1 MGRQNYLTSMR
12 ETPINGKG
20 VGLVV
25 HQSHRVKK
33 WTVLGVF
40 VGRVK
45 IVNDEEEVNSTE
57 QTYTLEISAPR
68 SKLKQTMYAPPSACI
83 LARLNEPSKGI
94 RANCHLLRSQLSLPL
109 QTPMSHLAQT
119 PAECHLSTARA
130 SRSPVGLPW
139 RTRT

>member
-45 IVNDEEEVNSTE
+45 IVNDEEEVHSTE
-57 QTYTLEISAPR
+57 QSTRL
-68 SKLKQTMYAPPSACI
+68 KLVPP
-83 LARLNEPSKGI
+83 E
-94 RANCHLLRSQLSLPL
+94 AN
-109 QTPMSHLAQT
+109 
-119 PAECHLSTARA
+119 
-130 SRSPVGLPW
+130 
-139 RTRT
+139 